1 MSFVMQLESLWE
13 LLKLSIFMNEQIQC
27 TRPTC
32 AVHERLQ
39 ANWKVQQRNGL
50 HQTPA
55 ETIRSAS

>member
-1 MSFVMQLESLWE
+1 
-13 LLKLSIFMNEQIQC
+13 MNEQIQC